1 MLYEAAERI
10 RQVRLRRSINPL
22 GDDLYEVCP
31 HWWSWWLP
39 DDPNIVWNF
48 WDHNGNAFT
57 ATSTYGTDPV
67 FLTTTAAPQNYIII
81 PAFPV
86 SIVHISEL
94 DTAVKEAYIPTLFL
108 VADASTKVSPLQ
120 FPFMNVFAMLVIPQN
135 AKWSAELTHQT
146 HEGMLAAVSDIMEE
160 AMIEV
165 TDATWVSQYGT
176 NRGLLRTGD
185 AGLPIESN
193 VLSMNLAFYLYRN

>member
-1 MLYEAAERI
+1 M
-10 RQVRLRRSINPL
+10 
-22 GDDLYEVCP
+22 
-31 HWWSWWLP
+31 
-39 DDPNIVWNF
+39 
-48 WDHNGNAFT
+48 
-57 ATSTYGTDPV
+57 
-67 FLTTTAAPQNYIII
+67 
-81 PAFPV
+81 
-86 SIVHISEL
+86 HISEL

-120 FPFMNVFAMLVIPQN
+120 FPYMNVFAMLVIPQN

-146 HEGMLAAVSDIMEE
+146 HEGMLSAVSDIMKE

-176 NRGLLRTGD
+176 NRGVLRTGE

-193 VLSMNLAFYLYRN
+193 VLSMNLGFYLYR

>member
-10 RQVRLRRSINPL
+10 RSVRLRRSVRPL
-22 GDDLYEVCP
+22 GGNLYEVCP

-39 DDPNIVWNF
+39 DDPSIVWNF
-48 WDHNGNAFT
+48 WDDNGNAFT

-67 FLTTTAAPQNYIII
+67 FLTTTASLQNFIII

-86 SIVHISEL
+86 NIVHISEL

-120 FPFMNVFAMLVIPQN
+120 FPYMNVFAMLVIPQN

-146 HEGMLAAVSDIMEE
+146 HEGMLSAVSDIMKE

-176 NRGLLRTGD
+176 NRGVLRTGE

-193 VLSMNLAFYLYRN
+193 VLSMNLGFYLYR